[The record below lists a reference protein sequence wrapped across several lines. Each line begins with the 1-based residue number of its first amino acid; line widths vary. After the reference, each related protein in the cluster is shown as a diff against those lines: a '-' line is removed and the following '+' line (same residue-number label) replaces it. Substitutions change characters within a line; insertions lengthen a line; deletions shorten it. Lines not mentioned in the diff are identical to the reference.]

1 MEIQCTCPQCGHEF
15 EQEFEIDPNDF
26 NNDRD

>member
-1 MEIQCTCPQCGHEF
+1 MEIQCTCPQCGEEF

>member
-1 MEIQCTCPQCGHEF
+1 MEIQCTCPECGHEF

-26 NNDRD
+26 ENDRD